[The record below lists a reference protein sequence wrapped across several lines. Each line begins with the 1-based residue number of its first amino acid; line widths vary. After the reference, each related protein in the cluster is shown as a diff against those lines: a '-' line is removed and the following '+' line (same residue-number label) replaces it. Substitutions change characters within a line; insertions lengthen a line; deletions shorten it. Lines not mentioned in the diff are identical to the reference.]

1 MTLPFALFWEDAQRQ
16 WDVYR
21 WIKVW
26 LRLSCDASN
35 VAFCIIL
42 SMGYA
47 TALLDIGWS
56 LSYAPTSMGVLLLN
70 WSVIRWCAGSAIS
83 FFGSWRVLPIIN
95 AFVFLG
101 TSNSRIP
108 VDRNAG
114 TVSVFRAN
122 VMMVIWLVGMVVLL
136 TARSNRVSRVLV
148 VRL

>member
-1 MTLPFALFWEDAQRQ
+1 MALPFALFWEDAQRP

-26 LRLSCDASN
+26 LRRSCDASN
-35 VAFCIIL
+35 AVFCIIL

-47 TALLDIGWS
+47 TAPLGIGWS

-70 WSVIRWCAGSAIS
+70 WSIIRLFAGSAIS
-83 FFGSWRVLPIIN
+83 FCGSWRALPIIN
-95 AFVFLG
+95 AFVFLD

-114 TVSVFRAN
+114 MVSVFRAN
-122 VMMVIWLVGMVVLL
+122 VTMGIWLVEMGVLL
-136 TARSNRVSRVLV
+136 TARSNRISRV
-148 VRL
+148 